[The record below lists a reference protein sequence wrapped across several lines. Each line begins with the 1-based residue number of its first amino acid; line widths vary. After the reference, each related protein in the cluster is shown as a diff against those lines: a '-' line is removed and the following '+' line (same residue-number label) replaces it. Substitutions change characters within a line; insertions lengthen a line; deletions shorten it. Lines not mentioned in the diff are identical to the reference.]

1 MRAYQVVDA
10 DYVERE
16 RGLMPLVDVRPP
28 LLYDAGHIPTALNVR
43 LDVAAAS
50 DDPAETLAEL
60 FRGEGIFPEDA
71 SRASTRRLPATIWRA
86 WATPSC
92 GCTPA
97 A

>member
-1 MRAYQVVDA
+1 MRVYQVVDA

-60 FRGEGIFPEDA
+60 FRGDGIFRQDRLDA
-71 SRASTRRLPATIWRA
+71 CEAVYDGPYLRCVRK
-86 WATPSC
+86 
-92 GCTPA
+92 
-97 A
+97 